1 MSHDNIYA
9 RTQPSNPNQINWDT
23 VLLLLNDKKLIA
35 MSKDPQGKSIDYK
48 KFSLV
53 KAVLTYPQNAS
64 EGISQK
70 DLDLAHKCANLIK
83 INVRSGL
90 IKMKTKKISA
100 AYVVGHHP
108 GVKNNPSV

>member
-1 MSHDNIYA
+1 MSQDNIYA
-9 RTQPSNPNQINWDT
+9 RTQPSNTNQINWDT

-48 KFSLV
+48 KYSLV
-53 KAVLTYPQNAS
+53 KVVLTYPKTAS

-70 DLDLAHKCANLIK
+70 DLDLAHNYANLIK
-83 INVRSGL
+83 INVQSGL
-90 IKMKTKKISA
+90 IKIKTKKISA
-100 AYVVGHHP
+100 AYLVGHHP